1 MSEMLL
7 NTEINSQPLF
17 CVICEDR
24 SFVRDLLNRWLEQSL
39 PCRLAQVTHPHA
51 MERDH
56 FSAKACLIS
65 ARTAPYDGPIL
76 PKRSSAIPIVF
87 DDNFSHQTALWWQER
102 GAKGLL
108 DFRDSPE
115 DWMNC
120 IRTVLDGGVA
130 VTPTAKVALDESN
143 AKHGLQALSRREMQ
157 VAQILVR
164 GATAEQAAKKLGTT
178 EGTIKNQ
185 RKAIYQKLRIE
196 RATQLAWAMG
206 NGVGR
211 KKS

>member
-7 NTEINSQPLF
+7 NPEINSQPVF
-17 CVICEDR
+17 CVVCEDR
-24 SFVRDLLNRWLEQSL
+24 ALIRSLLFRWMEQSL
-39 PCRLAQVTHPHA
+39 PCRLSEITHPQA
-51 MERDH
+51 MDRDH
-56 FSAKACLIS
+56 FNAKMCLIS
-65 ARTAPYDGPIL
+65 ARTAPYEGPIL
-76 PKRSSAIPIVF
+76 PKRSSAVPIVF

-115 DWMNC
+115 DWLNC

-196 RATQLAWAMG
+196 RATQLPWAMG

-211 KKS
+211 KNS

>member
-1 MSEMLL
+1 MSDMLL
-7 NTEINSQPLF
+7 AEGIIPKPVY
-17 CVICEDR
+17 CVVCEDR
-24 SFVRDLLNRWLEQSL
+24 VFVRDLLDRWLEQSL
-39 PCRLAQVTHPHA
+39 PCRLAHVPHPHA

-56 FSAKACLIS
+56 LGARVCLIS
-65 ARTAPYDGPIL
+65 ARTAPTEGPIL
-76 PKRSSAIPIVF
+76 PKGSSSIPIVF

-108 DFRDSPE
+108 DFRDSPD
-115 DWMNC
+115 DWVNC
-120 IRTVLDGGVA
+120 IRTVLDGGIA
-130 VTPTAKVALDESN
+130 LTPTAKVALDESN
-143 AKHGLQALSRREMQ
+143 SKHGLQALSRREMQ

-196 RATQLAWAMG
+196 RATQLPWAMG
-206 NGVGR
+206 NGVAR
-211 KKS
+211 KK